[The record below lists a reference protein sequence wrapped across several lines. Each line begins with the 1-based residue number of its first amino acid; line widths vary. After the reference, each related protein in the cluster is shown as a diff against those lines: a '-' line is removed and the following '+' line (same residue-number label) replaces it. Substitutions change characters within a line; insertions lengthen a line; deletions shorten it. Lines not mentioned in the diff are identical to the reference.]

1 MPREIF
7 SKLFALSDT
16 EDNSFGPL
24 NTGGVADLPLLRA
37 LLAIRQKVPR
47 AKFLRSDRLLVSL
60 NFTSDLEDLFC
71 WYKRKKVIFMSY
83 DSSTSS

>member
-37 LLAIRQKVPR
+37 LLAICQKVPT
-47 AKFLRSDRLLVSL
+47 AKFLGSDRLLVCL
-60 NFTSDLEDLFC
+60 NFTLDSEDLFC
-71 WYKRKKVIFMSY
+71 WYKHKKVISTSY
-83 DSSTSS
+83 GSSTSS